1 MKRFMSPRK
10 AVKKPRDK
18 DGGGSSSSSS
28 DAPLL
33 PTTTSHLQPDREE
46 ALNSSDA
53 ALTAVNIAA
62 IAKLQPDR
70 LFGAT
75 DDSDEKKSKFIR
87 RTSVSSV
94 DVSLE
99 EEEPSPSS
107 GCVSDE
113 LRHKISFLSEMILG
127 YDLIIVL
134 LASSALTSLVLYIST
149 SEYSKWLSYVTA
161 SSPAVGTLGALF
173 SFALVF
179 RTNICYARWWEG
191 RSLWGNIIILSIRIC
206 QQSRLWIHCEQLNDR
221 IDCLAITFAYAC
233 KAMLRGN
240 SIADDEEDGNAL
252 VRKGV
257 LAQEELDVISSEAA
271 WQPFYCIDAIRAAV
285 NEGLVR
291 TEHEISYDGRKNA
304 AHTAMEDTIVNL
316 ASAVGGCIR
325 VKSTGLPVAY
335 DNILN
340 AISVIFF
347 SAACLAWAPGA
358 KFYNPILVLVIYIAT
373 KMIINVGNDMEDPFG
388 FDESDLPL
396 EKFCATVESQ
406 INAIEDRNY
415 RIPFDLATGPKT
427 EDGTMAVSLT
437 RNSSKTTLPDKDV
450 ELGHTDT
457 VPTERDPL
465 LKSSYQNGV

>member
-1 MKRFMSPRK
+1 MKRFISPRN
-10 AVKKPRDK
+10 AAKKPRDNNSV
-18 DGGGSSSSSS
+18 GSSTPS
-28 DAPLL
+28 L
-33 PTTTSHLQPDREE
+33 PTNTTTPHLQPDRVVGDGEE
-46 ALNSSDA
+46 LTSSA
-53 ALTAVNIAA
+53 AASTAANISAA
-62 IAKLQPDR
+62 IANKLQPDR

-75 DDSDEKKSKFIR
+75 NNVTDEKRSKFVR
-87 RTSVSSV
+87 RTSVST
-94 DVSLE
+94 DVSSKAKDDELSS
-99 EEEPSPSS
+99 SPRR
-107 GCVSDE
+107 CCCCISDE

-134 LASSALTSLVLYIST
+134 LASSAVTFLVSYIST
-149 SEYSKWLSYVTA
+149 TEYSKWLTYVTA

-191 RSLWGNIIILSIRIC
+191 RSLWGQIIINSIRIC

-221 IDCLAITFAYAC
+221 IDCLAITFAFAC

-240 SIADDEEDGNAL
+240 SIGHAEEDGNEL
-252 VRKGV
+252 VRRGV
-257 LAQEELDVISSEAA
+257 LAQEELDQISSDSA
-271 WQPFYCIDAIRAAV
+271 WQPFYCIDAIRATV

-340 AISVIFF
+340 AISCVFF

-358 KFYNPILVLVIYIAT
+358 KYYNPILVLVIYIAT

-388 FDESDLPL
+388 FDESDL
-396 EKFCATVESQ
+396 
-406 INAIEDRNY
+406 
-415 RIPFDLATGPKT
+415 
-427 EDGTMAVSLT
+427 
-437 RNSSKTTLPDKDV
+437 
-450 ELGHTDT
+450 
-457 VPTERDPL
+457 
-465 LKSSYQNGV
+465 

>member
-1 MKRFMSPRK
+1 MKRFISPRN
-10 AVKKPRDK
+10 ATKKPRDK
-18 DGGGSSSSSS
+18 NSVGGSTPS
-28 DAPLL
+28 L
-33 PTTTSHLQPDREE
+33 PINTTTPHLQPDRVIVGEE
-46 ALNSSDA
+46 LTSSA
-53 ALTAVNIAA
+53 AASTAANISAA
-62 IAKLQPDR
+62 IANKLQPDR

-75 DDSDEKKSKFIR
+75 NVTDEKKSKFVR
-87 RTSVSSV
+87 RTSVST
-94 DVSLE
+94 DVSSKAKDDELSS
-99 EEEPSPSS
+99 SPKR
-107 GCVSDE
+107 CCCCCISDE

-134 LASSALTSLVLYIST
+134 LASSAVTFLVSYIST
-149 SEYSKWLSYVTA
+149 TEYSKWLTYVTA

-191 RSLWGNIIILSIRIC
+191 RSLWGQIIINSIRIC

-221 IDCLAITFAYAC
+221 IDCLAITFAFAC

-240 SIADDEEDGNAL
+240 SIGSADEDGNGL
-252 VRKGV
+252 VRRGV
-257 LAQEELDVISSEAA
+257 LAQEELDQISSDSA
-271 WQPFYCIDAIRAAV
+271 WQPFYCIDAIRATV

-304 AHTAMEDTIVNL
+304 AHIAMEDTIVNL

-340 AISVIFF
+340 AISCVFF

-358 KFYNPILVLVIYIAT
+358 KYYNPILVLVIYIAT

-388 FDESDLPL
+388 FDESDL
-396 EKFCATVESQ
+396 
-406 INAIEDRNY
+406 
-415 RIPFDLATGPKT
+415 
-427 EDGTMAVSLT
+427 
-437 RNSSKTTLPDKDV
+437 
-450 ELGHTDT
+450 
-457 VPTERDPL
+457 
-465 LKSSYQNGV
+465 

>member
-1 MKRFMSPRK
+1 MKRFISPRN
-10 AVKKPRDK
+10 AAKKPRDK
-18 DGGGSSSSSS
+18 NGGGGGTTT
-28 DAPLL
+28 PL
-33 PTTTSHLQPDREE
+33 PTTTAPHLQPDRVVGEE
-46 ALNSSDA
+46 LTSSAGA
-53 ALTAVNIAA
+53 AASTAANISAT
-62 IAKLQPDR
+62 IANQLQPDR

-75 DDSDEKKSKFIR
+75 NATDEKKSKFVR
-87 RTSVSSV
+87 RTSVSTG
-94 DVSLE
+94 VSDEAKEDEL
-99 EEEPSPSS
+99 SS
-107 GCVSDE
+107 SSRRCCCCISDE

-134 LASSALTSLVLYIST
+134 LASSAVTFLVSYIST
-149 SEYSKWLSYVTA
+149 TEYSKWLTYVTA

-191 RSLWGNIIILSIRIC
+191 RSLWGQIIINSIRIC

-221 IDCLAITFAYAC
+221 IDCLAITFAFAC

-240 SIADDEEDGNAL
+240 SIGSAEEDGNEL
-252 VRKGV
+252 VRRGV
-257 LAQEELDVISSEAA
+257 LAQEELDQIANDTA
-271 WQPFYCIDAIRAAV
+271 WQPFYCIDAIRATV

-291 TEHEISYDGRKNA
+291 TEHEISYGGRKNA

-340 AISVIFF
+340 AISCVFF

-358 KFYNPILVLVIYIAT
+358 KYYNPILVLVIYIAT

-388 FDESDLPL
+388 FDESDL
-396 EKFCATVESQ
+396 
-406 INAIEDRNY
+406 
-415 RIPFDLATGPKT
+415 
-427 EDGTMAVSLT
+427 
-437 RNSSKTTLPDKDV
+437 
-450 ELGHTDT
+450 
-457 VPTERDPL
+457 
-465 LKSSYQNGV
+465 